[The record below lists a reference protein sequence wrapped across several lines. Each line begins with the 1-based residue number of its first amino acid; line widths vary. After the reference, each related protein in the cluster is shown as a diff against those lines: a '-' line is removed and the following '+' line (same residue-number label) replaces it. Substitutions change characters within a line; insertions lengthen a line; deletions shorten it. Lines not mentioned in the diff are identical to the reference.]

1 LHDLIINPFSD
12 FYGSLSFFT
21 DINIRIFRKVILSF
35 FRRKVSLSL
44 KRNPFFQLKPMI
56 IIYHNPKCR
65 KSRAGL
71 QYLQE
76 KGLEHTVVEYLK
88 TPFTRE
94 KFKELLMKLNMRP
107 LEIVRTQEDEFKE
120 KLKGKNFTD
129 EEWIT
134 IILENPKLIQR
145 PIVVQNH
152 KAVLGQ
158 PVEEIERLL

>member
-1 LHDLIINPFSD
+1 MISKFP
-12 FYGSLSFFT
+12 
-21 DINIRIFRKVILSF
+21 DITENLNYWVKFLCKFEKKSI
-35 FRRKVSLSL
+35 VSG
-44 KRNPFFQLKPMI
+44 KPMI
-56 IIYHNPKCR
+56 TIYHNPKCR

-107 LEIVRTQEDEFKE
+107 FEIVRTQEDEYKE

-145 PIVVQNH
+145 PIVEKNH

>member
-1 LHDLIINPFSD
+1 
-12 FYGSLSFFT
+12 
-21 DINIRIFRKVILSF
+21 
-35 FRRKVSLSL
+35 
-44 KRNPFFQLKPMI
+44 MI
-56 IIYHNPKCR
+56 TIYHNPKCR

-76 KGLEHTVVEYLK
+76 NGLEHTVVEYHR
-88 TPFTRE
+88 TPFSRE
-94 KFKELLMKLNMRP
+94 TFKELLMKLNMRP
-107 LEIVRTQEDEFKE
+107 LEIVRTQEDEYKD

-145 PIVVQNH
+145 PIVVKNH